1 MLGEAMER
9 APRIEQVNLTG
20 GRLIREAKV
29 RIVCRAVAA

>member
-9 APRIEQVNLTG
+9 APKIEQVNLTG

-29 RIVCRAVAA
+29 RRARGSI